1 MRWVLYPFAA
11 LLALAMLGAA
21 TLAAVALF
29 AWPNLPSLDS
39 LTDYRPRVPLRVYT
53 ADGYLLGEFGEERR
67 DVVRIADVPGVLK
80 HAILAAEDE
89 RFYEHPGI
97 DPMGIARA
105 TLANLSSGGRGQ
117 GASTITMQVARN
129 FFLTREKTFNRKL
142 YEILLALKIESS
154 LSKDQI
160 LELYI
165 NQIFLGQRAY
175 GFAAAARAYYG
186 KSLDELSLPESAMLA
201 GLPKAPSAFN
211 PIVNPARA
219 TVRQQYVLRRMLEA
233 GFITAPAYESALAET
248 MTAAPVSGSG
258 RVAATA
264 QKPVESTVHGA
275 YVAEMARQIAVEQFG
290 DQAYEL
296 GIRIFT
302 TITRKDQEAA
312 YAALRKGAMDY
323 DHRHGYRGPEAFV
336 ELPAEEADAATL
348 DELLGGHADSDDLLA
363 ALVLRASTKSV
374 TVYRR
379 GREITISGSGLRF
392 SAPMLAA
399 KAPQSR
405 RIRRGAIV
413 RIRATNADNWEITQ
427 LPEVQAALVSID
439 AHDGA
444 VRALVGGFD
453 FERNKFNHVTQG
465 QRQPGSSF
473 KPFIYSAALERGF
486 GPGHVVADEPLY
498 FPAGVTGSQAWTP
511 KNYDGRFAGPITI
524 RNALARSKNMV
535 SIRLLQD
542 ITPRY
547 AQEYV
552 ARFGFPATSH
562 PPYLTM
568 ALGAGSATPWEMA
581 AGYAVFANGGYRIEP
596 YIIKEIYA
604 DDGSLVA
611 RTDPP
616 VAGDS
621 SPRVIDARNAWLM
634 DSMMRDVVQRGTAT
648 RARVL
653 KRSDLAGKTGTTND
667 YLDAWFCGY
676 NPDIVAV
683 AWLGFSQPRNLGRGE
698 TGGAA
703 ALPIWV
709 NYMRSALDGVP
720 EVPRERPKGLT
731 LVRAGDGSRQDYQYS
746 EYKAPEPPTV
756 PDWLR
761 EMFAAD
767 NSPALEAPEE
777 AIPPAALAPAPP
789 PAPPPVSLPPA
800 QAPAPVEDRMPVPI
814 RR

>member
-1 MRWVLYPFAA
+1 MRWVLYPVAA
-11 LLALAMLGAA
+11 LVSLAILGAA

-29 AWPNLPSLDS
+29 AWPNLPSLDT

-67 DVVRIADVPGVLK
+67 DVVRIADVPGMLK
-80 HAILAAEDE
+80 QAILAAEDE

-97 DPMGIARA
+97 DPVGLARA
-105 TLANLSSGGRGQ
+105 ALANLSSGGRGQ

-129 FFLTREKTFNRKL
+129 FFLSREKTYNRKL

-186 KSLDELSLPESAMLA
+186 KNLDELNLPEAAMLA

-219 TVRQQYVLRRMLEA
+219 AVRQQYVLRRMLEA
-233 GFITAPAYESALAET
+233 GFITQPAFE
-248 MTAAPVSGSG
+248 AAIVEATPAKGG
-258 RVAATA
+258 RIAASA
-264 QKPVESTVHGA
+264 QKTSESTVHGA

-302 TITRKDQEAA
+302 TINYKDQEAA
-312 YAALRKGAMDY
+312 YAALRKGVMDY
-323 DHRHGYRGPEAFV
+323 DRRHGYRGPEAFA
-336 ELPAEEADAATL
+336 ELPAGDADAEL
-348 DELLGGHADSDDLLA
+348 MDELIGNTPDYDDLLA
-363 ALVLRASTKSV
+363 ALVVKASTKSV

-379 GREITISGSGLRF
+379 GEEITISGNGLRF
-392 SAPMLAA
+392 VAPMLAD
-399 KAPQSR
+399 KAPQAR

-413 RIRATNADNWEITQ
+413 RIRATDATHWEIAQ
-427 LPEVQAALVSID
+427 LPEVQSALVSID
-439 AHDGA
+439 ARTGA
-444 VRALVGGFD
+444 VQSLVGGFD
-453 FERNKFNHVTQG
+453 FDRNKFNHVTQA

-486 GPGHVVADEPLY
+486 GPGHVVADAPLH

-511 KNYDGRFAGPITI
+511 KNYDGRFAGPITV

-542 ITPRY
+542 ITPRF

-552 ARFGFPATSH
+552 GRFGFPAASH

-581 AGYAVFANGGYRIEP
+581 AGYAVFANGGYRIDP

-604 DDGSLVA
+604 DNGRLVA

-621 SPRVIDARNAWLM
+621 APRVIDARNAWLM

-653 KRSDLAGKTGTTND
+653 KRNDLAGKTGTAND
-667 YLDAWFCGY
+667 YLDAWYCGY
-676 NPDIVAV
+676 AADIVTV
-683 AWLGFSQPRNLGRGE
+683 SWVGFSQPRNLGRGE

-709 NYMRSALDGVP
+709 NYMRTALDGVP
-720 EVPRERPKGLT
+720 EVPRPRPGGLIQ
-731 LVRAGDGSRQDYQYS
+731 VQAGDGSRQDFQYA
-746 EYKAPEPPTV
+746 EYKAPARPEV

-761 EMFAAD
+761 EMFVSD

-777 AIPPAALAPAPP
+777 AIPPAAQAPAPA
-789 PAPPPVSLPPA
+789 APPRPIVNVAPA
-800 QAPAPVEDRMPVPI
+800 QAPAPVEDRILTPLP
-814 RR
+814 R